1 MDFQLDFKEKRDNM
15 AIEDNTVETAT
26 DIIDTYGYDI
36 SEIVIKLVRFLGQDA
51 EYIEERLRNALIEE
65 TSNLIYEEAI
75 KR

>member
-1 MDFQLDFKEKRDNM
+1 M